1 MQAVWQSQVF
11 QGLFKRIFANNQY
24 EHIFNIIRIM
34 FNLIK
39 MEESVQQSGVKVR
52 KILRTPTLRA
62 RIFVFL

>member
-39 MEESVQQSGVKVR
+39 MKESVRQSGVKVR